1 MKALNLTR
9 SANIGTTY
17 AQDNHGA
24 RPCLVHTLSMPLFY
38 YYLQLYVCDCLS
50 LSCQGQYGLR
60 IRIRTRQMHL
70 QNQKYYLLRMERLG
84 GNLVKS
90 SLKITVFQHFFFL

>member
-1 MKALNLTR
+1 
-9 SANIGTTY
+9 
-17 AQDNHGA
+17 
-24 RPCLVHTLSMPLFY
+24 
-38 YYLQLYVCDCLS
+38 
-50 LSCQGQYGLR
+50 
-60 IRIRTRQMHL
+60 L